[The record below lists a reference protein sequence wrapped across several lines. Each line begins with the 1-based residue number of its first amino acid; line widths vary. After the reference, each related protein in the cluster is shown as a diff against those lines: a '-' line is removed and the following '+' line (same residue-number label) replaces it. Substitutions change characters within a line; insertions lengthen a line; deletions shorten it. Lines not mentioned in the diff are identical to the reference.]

1 MELIREDT
9 ARLSTGQPMPQPMPM
24 LPALNVHDTRIA
36 DPVVWDR
43 LSPGRR
49 FQSTDIAMASAM
61 GAIGLSLLPGKFEAT
76 SSTGGFA
83 IIQAR
88 ENLKNA

>member
-1 MELIREDT
+1 MKTQLGCQRC
-9 ARLSTGQPMPQPMPM
+9 GQPMPM
-24 LPALNVHDTRIA
+24 LPALKVHDTRIA

-49 FQSTDIAMASAM
+49 FQSTAIAMASAM